1 MLYNVEEHANGNIFT
16 GYEMF
21 DGKYPLLPPRPPM
34 PRYTTLT
41 PPVTGTPEATPTSPP
56 MFLKGLADRTAWETY
71 EAGLTGD
78 YRMGAEYWASQRSLP
93 HPSSCEQDSPE
104 FTAGCKGAKL
114 RLTPTD
120 YLRKSNLEYKAGW
133 NSYGH

>member
-1 MLYNVEEHANGNIFT
+1 MLYNVEEHANGKIFS
-16 GYEMF
+16 GYQIF
-21 DGKYPLLPPRPPM
+21 DGKYAVARPRPLIPQTATLPPM
-34 PRYTTLT
+34 PQYTTLT
-41 PPVTGTPEATPTSPP
+41 PPVTGTPEATPTPSP

-93 HPSSCEQDSPE
+93 HSGSCEQDSPE
-104 FTAGCKGAKL
+104 FATGCKGAKL

-120 YLRKSNLEYKAGW
+120 YRAIAEFW
-133 NSYGH
+133 